1 MYMTKKTI
9 RQWRRGI
16 GIPAV
21 ALILCAALFVGCSRD
36 DGQEP
41 DGGDPVALS
50 FTAAVDGVAFA
61 QGGTSAGLRG
71 TSDAFTTRT
80 TAGGDEW
87 VQDDKVGIFMLDAGR
102 NLPGITGAENRKFK
116 VSDITTGALTL
127 DDGGAEIYYPQSG
140 NVDFIAYYP
149 YGTTGTGAGEIT
161 ADYKYNVCVVDQS
174 DPAVIDILYA
184 KKTDVAKS
192 KAAVNLEF
200 SHAMSKITLNV
211 KAGNGLT
218 SADISGLAAST
229 IAFGG
234 MPVTAE
240 LALQDGTPTT
250 GTNLAR
256 TFSPLKAET
265 VSATYDATFSAILV
279 PQAADTYNGRT
290 VVFTVGGQ
298 SYTWAIPAAE
308 KFEAGN
314 HYVYPLTVQKS
325 GIVVAGS
332 PTIIDWTV
340 NDNDTGTAIKLPEM
354 VLIPKGTFLMG
365 SSDGSNPD
373 NTNNSGLNTTPAE
386 PNRGTNETQ
395 HKVTLTKDFYI
406 TKYAITNSQYVEFLN
421 AKGIQG
427 EMLKHSYIPGAGGNM
442 IGGEYNGEHLVYEGN
457 THQWGV
463 KWNTDKWIPQ
473 PGYEDHPVVWVT
485 WSGAKAYA
493 EWAGG
498 SLPTEAQWE
507 YACRGDKGSLPFGV
521 GDGYKLDNTLANFD
535 WKYSWSWDGSSP
547 TADITDNGTCPG
559 VTQAV
564 GSYSPNSY
572 GLYDMHGN
580 VLEWCLDNS
589 DGVPADY
596 GGASVTDPTGPTTG
610 YGRVLRGG
618 YYGYDAQ
625 YCRSA
630 YRFNS
635 IPDYASRIFGFRV
648 VVVP

>member
-1 MYMTKKTI
+1 MNKKKLLLLLAFPLFLLAGCGHDDI
-9 RQWRRGI
+9 EGGGPDIPVGQNGDIKFKI
-16 GIPAV
+16 G
-21 ALILCAALFVGCSRD
+21 FV
-36 DGQEP
+36 QP
-41 DGGDPVALS
+41 
-50 FTAAVDGVAFA
+50 DGVAYA
-61 QGGTSAGLRG
+61 TEDN
-71 TSDAFTTRT
+71 DAPRTRVAT
-80 TAGGDEW
+80 DNQFRSTWEDGDEI
-87 VQDDKVGIFMLDAGR
+87 GIFAVTHGQPLAASDNFIHNVKLTYSSADDSWSGAVYW
-102 NLPGITGAENRKFK
+102 PTASSGIT
-116 VSDITTGALTL
+116 SL
-127 DDGGAEIYYPQSG
+127 DFY
-140 NVDFIAYYP
+140 AYYP
-149 YGTTGTGAGEIT
+149 YDDNGGAPATLNPIAIT
-161 ADYKYNVCVVDQS
+161 FTVKTDQS
-174 DPAVIDILYA
+174 GKTTVGSVEKSNYNLSDLLTA
-184 KKTDVAKS
+184 KADNTGSGYGKGETVS
-192 KAAVNLEF
+192 LQF
-200 SHAMSKITLNV
+200 SHALAMVQVSIDDVKYKALNTNEDITVELRNVRTAAGLN
-211 KAGNGLT
+211 LF
-218 SADISGLAAST
+218 SGAVAASGD
-229 IAFGG
+229 AGG
-234 MPVTAE
+234 VTMRRIEQPSDADYE
-240 LALQDGTPTT
+240 SSFTFRALIPAQVVARDARIFLISNGDLLLNGSPLTAQLDMT
-250 GTNLAR
+250 AR
-256 TFSPLKAET
+256 TVES
-265 VSATYDATFSAILV
+265 
-279 PQAADTYNGRT
+279 
-290 VVFTVGGQ
+290 FTQ
-298 SYTWAIPAAE
+298 QIPYTALPFIPAGS
-308 KFEAGN
+308 F
-314 HYVYPLTVQKS
+314 
-325 GIVVAGS
+325 IMGS
-332 PTIIDWTV
+332 PG
-340 NDNDTGTAIKLPEM
+340 N
-354 VLIPKGTFLMG
+354 
-365 SSDGSNPD
+365 
-373 NTNNSGLNTTPAE
+373 E

-395 HKVTLTKDFYI
+395 HKVTLTKGFYI

-485 WSGAKAYA
+485 WYGAKAYA
-493 EWAGG
+493 EWVGG

-547 TADITDNGTCPG
+547 TADITDTGTCPG